1 MEKLYDTVKAAI
13 VNYKLDSCCCF
24 APVRTGVLI
33 TGYFNIFLSMLS
45 LVGTADGGITPPLM
59 AVQEVILDDEGS
71 KIIGVMAYGTELAF
85 NMLLLCAMYRKDI
98 TLLRTYMYFD
108 IAAIVASLLVY
119 SMVIAAITLLTKIN
133 VISNIAF
140 QCYVILLVR
149 SAIVEIKEE
158 STEEK
163 NGHVTLY
170 SVAKLP
176 EVKKDAEDVEIAAE
190 TLPETTESQPNS
202 SRPEL
207 KEEVAKL
214 ETVNENPKEE

>member
-1 MEKLYDTVKAAI
+1 MEKLYETVKTSI
-13 VNYKLDSCCCF
+13 VTFKLDTCCCF

-71 KIIGVMAYGTELAF
+71 KIIGVLAYGTELAF

-98 TLLRTYMYFD
+98 VLLRTYMYFGM
-108 IAAIVASLLVY
+108 AAIVASVLVY

-133 VISNIAF
+133 VIGNF
-140 QCYVILLVR
+140 VYQCYVILLVR

-158 STEEK
+158 DNENK
-163 NGHVTLY
+163 NGHIALYTVT
-170 SVAKLP
+170 KLP
-176 EVKKDAEDVEIAAE
+176 NEIHDLKDAEAPPAVVSE
-190 TLPETTESQPNS
+190 PEENLHSEQ
-202 SRPEL
+202 
-207 KEEVAKL
+207 KIEEKVVKL
-214 ETVNENPKEE
+214 ETVNENTKEE